1 MGLRTNTWTP
11 EWQTVLKKKEKIERL
26 GLNRFIKGIKLN
38 LSSSKWLISLLHLMD
53 YKDKYFFSNIGDYVK
68 KESKD
73 RKIGFKQVY

>member
-1 MGLRTNTWTP
+1 M
-11 EWQTVLKKKEKIERL
+11 LKKKEKIERL

-53 YKDKYFFSNIGDYVK
+53 YKDKYFFSNIGDYVQK
-68 KESKD
+68 KKIKD